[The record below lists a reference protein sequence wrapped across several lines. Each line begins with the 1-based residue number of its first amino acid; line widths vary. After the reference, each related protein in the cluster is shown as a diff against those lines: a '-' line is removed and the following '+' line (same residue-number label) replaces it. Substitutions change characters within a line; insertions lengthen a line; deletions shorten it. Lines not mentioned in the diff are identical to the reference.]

1 MPHSRRVTI
10 CNERGLH
17 ARASAK
23 FVDLAADFDARIQ
36 VQRGEETV
44 EASSIMDLLM
54 LAAGPGTEIIIHAD
68 GPQAEAALEALVKL
82 VEDRFYESA

>member
-1 MPHSRRVTI
+1 VPVSSTVSIT
-10 CNERGLH
+10 NQRGLH

-23 FVDLAADFDARIQ
+23 FVDMAAGYDAVIQ

-54 LAAGPGTEIIIHAD
+54 LAAGPGTEITILAEGKD
-68 GPQAEAALEALVKL
+68 AEAALLALVQL
-82 VEDRFYESA
+82 VEDKFYESV